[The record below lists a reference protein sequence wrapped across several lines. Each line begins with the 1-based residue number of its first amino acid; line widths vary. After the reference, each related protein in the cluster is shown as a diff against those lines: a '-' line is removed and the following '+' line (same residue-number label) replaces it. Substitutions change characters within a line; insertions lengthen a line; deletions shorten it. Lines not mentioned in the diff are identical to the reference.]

1 MYTLKCWEMKLDRA
15 EENDAKVVVKISAQL
30 LQRSDILCHLKSCQ
44 LLCTT
49 VCV

>member
-1 MYTLKCWEMKLDRA
+1 MKLDKT
-15 EENDAKVVVKISAQL
+15 EENDAKVVVKISAKI

-44 LLCTT
+44 LLCST